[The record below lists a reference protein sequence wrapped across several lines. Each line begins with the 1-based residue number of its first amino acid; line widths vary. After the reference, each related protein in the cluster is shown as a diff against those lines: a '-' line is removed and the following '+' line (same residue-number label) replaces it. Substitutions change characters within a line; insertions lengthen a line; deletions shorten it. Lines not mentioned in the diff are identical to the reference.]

1 MKNGV
6 AVAAEFTGLPEPQS
20 REKSGEKNESQI
32 FAFHNSHRE
41 MQEKKSA
48 AESFCLHMVKERFD
62 SALFVFSGNI
72 TEEHKTCGYKEWKR
86 CILNDKNGGAV

>member
-41 MQEKKSA
+41 MQGKRSA

-62 SALFVFSGNI
+62 SALLVFLGK
-72 TEEHKTCGYKEWKR
+72 TEDGYKEWKR

>member
-32 FAFHNSHRE
+32 F
-41 MQEKKSA
+41 
-48 AESFCLHMVKERFD
+48 
-62 SALFVFSGNI
+62 LFI
-72 TEEHKTCGYKEWKR
+72 TAIGKCRGKDRLRKHFA
-86 CILNDKNGGAV
+86 CIW